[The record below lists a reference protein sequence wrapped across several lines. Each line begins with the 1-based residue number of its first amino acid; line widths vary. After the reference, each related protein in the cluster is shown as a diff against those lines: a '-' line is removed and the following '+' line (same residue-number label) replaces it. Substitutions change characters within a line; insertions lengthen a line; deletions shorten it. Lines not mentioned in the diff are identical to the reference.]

1 MPRHTPHDVILRTS
15 LSAAEERG
23 AHGPSPSV
31 GRPASDRRPALRQLL
46 IRLAHAV
53 AR

>member
-1 MPRHTPHDVILRTS
+1 MPRHTPHDVIIRTS
-15 LSAAEERG
+15 VSAAEWHG
-23 AHGPSPSV
+23 AQGPGPSTD
-31 GRPASDRRPALRQLL
+31 RPASDRRPALRQLL